1 MYKSID
7 SVGGNVGPKKDHR
20 PIVAV
25 FYMTYIIIIF
35 FLVKVLIIFVI
46 ATIQT
51 WVLQYLGS
59 PWLKDF
65 EDADINGNQVCLRLL
80 PS

>member
-25 FYMTYIIIIF
+25 FYTIYIIIVF
-35 FLVKVLIIFVI
+35 FLLKVLIVYLIL
-46 ATIQT
+46 TIQT
-51 WVLQYLGS
+51 AVLQYVGS

-65 EDADINGNQVCLRLL
+65 EDTYIDCNQVSLRLKL
-80 PS
+80 